1 MTPSKSKR
9 PVAPPEKWTPCF
21 IGGHLKRPYASHRL
35 TGGKAVTSRAPK
47 SGLPAGEGETKMNR
61 NYYTGSSHELLR
73 GDVCLSWERY
83 QIPPPQDL
91 LRGEAKGQ
99 CVPVREVRSGRVA
112 GTSPECSRREPEVA
126 YAVEAT
132 LPRLG
137 EAQANRTTA
146 WVVRAGMVTKGSA
159 DDRGRSC
166 IVPDERVAERRT
178 NKPDAMRCK
187 NSDRLIVVMTL
198 PERATEAYGM
208 GSPRVGPRVKSK
220 GTAKG
225 SGIGWNLKR
234 SAGNRGMDWNAGRQ
248 YMGAMT
254 PPLKVVEGSQGPETT
269 IRKPPEMQMADEV
282 PRGKS
287 AARRV
292 GEGTTG
298 EDR

>member
-1 MTPSKSKR
+1 MNSCNNPIGTGRRPKR
-9 PVAPPEKWTPCF
+9 QSSGPAIETQLF
-21 IGGHLKRPYASHRL
+21 IHGSSFLWYARSRL
-35 TGGKAVTSRAPK
+35 SGAKAATSRAPK

-225 SGIGWNLKR
+225 SGIGWNLK
-234 SAGNRGMDWNAGRQ
+234 
-248 YMGAMT
+248 
-254 PPLKVVEGSQGPETT
+254 
-269 IRKPPEMQMADEV
+269 
-282 PRGKS
+282 
-287 AARRV
+287 
-292 GEGTTG
+292 
-298 EDR
+298 